1 MGLDIDLNYK
11 IKSISL
17 RNIILISFTIIM
29 TLTIFTIS
37 MFVKKT
43 FQTEFGKYVDD
54 SNKTEVEHLVFDLE
68 NIYKDS
74 NWDVELIKQLGEDA
88 IKKGIALEIYSYDD
102 TSVWSV
108 FKDEQVLSNET
119 LKSIRENMMSI
130 EENWN
135 SNLKDYKI
143 NVYDEN
149 KNIVGYEKIIHYES
163 VYYMENDMEFLSI
176 INKFMSITSVIS
188 IGSIILISILISKIL
203 SNSMEK
209 VSKMAKVIGT
219 GKYKSSLDYKSN
231 IKEVD
236 DLIFAINNL
245 SVKLNNQE
253 ILRKR
258 LTTDIAH
265 ELRTPIT
272 SIQGHLDTLIDGI
285 WEPTQDRLISIRE
298 EVTRLGNLVGEL
310 RKLSKFDSEKVILN
324 KVEVNLKELIQSIIY
339 NYESKALKKQITIKS
354 DLKDIIIEVDKN
366 QFSQVVIN
374 LLSNAIKYTDIG
386 GEVYISI
393 YEDSES
399 VNISFEDTGRG
410 IPKDD
415 INNIFER
422 FYRVDKSR
430 NKQTGGI
437 GVGLTIAQGIIN
449 AHEGE
454 ILVKSELN
462 KGSEFIIKLF
472 K

>member
-1 MGLDIDLNYK
+1 MNYK